1 MQEWVVSVSLSGT
14 NKNCTSNTSSTRRVS
29 RSRGGIGRVRPQ
41 RGSFTTIRPSS
52 RPSRKQKWIVCIGTD
67 CRDKVTA
74 SSSTG
79 RRTRSRRGSTSSRA
93 ERRIVCPKGALED
106 LTHQIWWVKG
116 ANPWSLEDLTHQN
129 WWVNPPREP
138 PRDPVN
144 IFENIPGV
152 PGASAGRT

>member
-1 MQEWVVSVSLSGT
+1 MRTTIRDISIGMQEWVVSVSLSGT
-14 NKNCTSNTSSTRRVS
+14 NKNSTSNTSSTRRVS

-93 ERRIVCPKGALED
+93 ERRIVCPIIGSPCGSKLAHMRGAKKGASWHLGRPCNFGTKM
-106 LTHQIWWVKG
+106 LT
-116 ANPWSLEDLTHQN
+116 
-129 WWVNPPREP
+129 
-138 PRDPVN
+138 
-144 IFENIPGV
+144 
-152 PGASAGRT
+152 